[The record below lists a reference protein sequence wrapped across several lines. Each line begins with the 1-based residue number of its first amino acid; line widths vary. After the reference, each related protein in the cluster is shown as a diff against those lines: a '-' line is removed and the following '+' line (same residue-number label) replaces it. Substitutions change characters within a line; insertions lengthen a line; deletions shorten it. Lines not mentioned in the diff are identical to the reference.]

1 MFWSRDS
8 QPSTRITLTQ
18 IRYHSKNPRST
29 ITVRFQER
37 ILTNVYNSES
47 TIILEMWVYY
57 NSAIW
62 RCLILRVSVKWPFL
76 NAQFLAEQ
84 TKTSNFAQN
93 HAMIFWHYN
102 HQGFVY
108 RCQIEQRPFRW
119 LRLALFIVHCSVPA
133 ERKPPPLANMHLHST
148 FLNQLLLIQSFLKL
162 MSKVGN

>member
-1 MFWSRDS
+1 MKVGIPGLGLAVAEPMAVDAISFQQGGKPGLPSPVTIRWLHLSFLSLLWHPLSIFGKVAGQKNWKCLKCSGRRSPMFWSRDS

-62 RCLILRVSVKWPFL
+62 RCLILRVSVKWPLL
-76 NAQFLAEQ
+76 NAQFLAE
-84 TKTSNFAQN
+84 
-93 HAMIFWHYN
+93 
-102 HQGFVY
+102 
-108 RCQIEQRPFRW
+108 
-119 LRLALFIVHCSVPA
+119 
-133 ERKPPPLANMHLHST
+133 
-148 FLNQLLLIQSFLKL
+148 
-162 MSKVGN
+162 